1 MNRLEQ
7 LHKLLEIAVDR
18 GDEAGVKRINETI
31 DELFEQDRT
40 KAMARMGSMK
50 LRMPAECVLRDLER
64 N

>member
-7 LHKLLEIAVDR
+7 LHKLLAIAVDR

-31 DELFEQDRT
+31 DELFEKDRK
-40 KAMARMGSMK
+40 KAMDRMATMR
-50 LRMPAECVLRDLER
+50 LRMPAEFFLRDLNR

>member
-18 GDEAGVKRINETI
+18 GDEAGIKRINETI
-31 DELFEQDRT
+31 DELFEQDRK
-40 KAMARMGSMK
+40 KAMARMVSLK
-50 LRMPAECVLRDLER
+50 LRMPAECVMRDLER